1 MVLVLK
7 SGATKE
13 EMQAIKR
20 KLAKQSKRRGT
31 GADLAKFVGIIK
43 LNEDPLL
50 IQKRMRDEWS

>member
-1 MVLVLK
+1 MLK